1 MNLGYQLTMEGMRAI
16 AGWVG
21 SLVTGRQSH
30 KHEKNAHVTSAL
42 TSLME
47 AALET
52 KHYLALHKE

>member
-1 MNLGYQLTMEGMRAI
+1 MEGMRAI

-21 SLVTGRQSH
+21 SLVTWRQSH